1 MKTIFNE
8 ILHHQNHGQ
17 DCMWLSIVGDRGSA
31 PRTSG
36 AHMLVDARGRV
47 CGTVGGGAVEF
58 RCEQMAL
65 EQLHKKHSLLHQF
78 RLNTADTDALNMICG
93 GNVTVLFRYV
103 PADDPDWQALT
114 SLVMT
119 GLDSRR
125 RCWLVDDLS
134 DIDLP
139 PVLAEAEGALTGSLP
154 DALLPQL
161 RGELPLNLSLE
172 QRQFYAEPLPRGER
186 VIIFGGGHISRELTP
201 LLAHLDFRVTVF
213 DSRPEYTDPA
223 LLPGAEATVLGDYRN
238 IGDKLTI
245 LPDDYIVIMTNGHA
259 NDYDAQRFVMKYD
272 HAYLGV
278 IGSRAKTALLN
289 KKLLAEGFTKEQLD
303 RVYTPIGTAIKAQ
316 TPAEIAV
323 SIAGELILVRAERRQ
338 TLSSSC
344 PV

>member
-1 MKTIFNE
+1 MKTVFNE
-8 ILHHQNHGQ
+8 MLHHQNHGR
-17 DCMWLSIVGDRGSA
+17 DCVWLSIVGDQGSA

-36 AHMLVDARGRV
+36 AHMLVDSGGRV

-58 RCEQMAL
+58 RCEQMAEEL
-65 EQLHKKHSLLHQF
+65 LQEKRSLLHQF
-78 RLNTADTDALNMICG
+78 KLNTADTDALNMICG

-103 PADDPDWQALT
+103 PAADPDWQELT

-119 GLDSRR
+119 GLDSRQ
-125 RCWLVDDLS
+125 RCWLVDDL
-134 DIDLP
+134 DRIDLP
-139 PVLAEAEGALTGSLP
+139 PALAEAERVLAGRLP
-154 DALLPQL
+154 DALLPKLQ
-161 RGELPLNLSLE
+161 GELPLNVSLG

-213 DSRPEYTDPA
+213 DNRPEYMDPA
-223 LLPGAEATVLGDYRN
+223 LLPGAEKTVLGDYDH

-259 NDYDAQRFVMKYD
+259 NDYEAQRFVMQHD

-289 KKLLAEGFTKEQLD
+289 KKFLAEGFTKEQLEK
-303 RVYTPIGTAIKAQ
+303 VYTPIGTAIKAQ

-338 TLSSSC
+338 TLSSFC

>member
-58 RCEQMAL
+58 RCEQMAM

-119 GLDSRR
+119 GLDAAG
-125 RCWLVDDLS
+125 WW
-134 DIDLP
+134 
-139 PVLAEAEGALTGSLP
+139 
-154 DALLPQL
+154 
-161 RGELPLNLSLE
+161 
-172 QRQFYAEPLPRGER
+172 
-186 VIIFGGGHISRELTP
+186 
-201 LLAHLDFRVTVF
+201 
-213 DSRPEYTDPA
+213 
-223 LLPGAEATVLGDYRN
+223 
-238 IGDKLTI
+238 TI
-245 LPDDYIVIMTNGHA
+245 
-259 NDYDAQRFVMKYD
+259 
-272 HAYLGV
+272 
-278 IGSRAKTALLN
+278 
-289 KKLLAEGFTKEQLD
+289 
-303 RVYTPIGTAIKAQ
+303 
-316 TPAEIAV
+316 
-323 SIAGELILVRAERRQ
+323 
-338 TLSSSC
+338 
-344 PV
+344 

>member
-1 MKTIFNE
+1 
-8 ILHHQNHGQ
+8 
-17 DCMWLSIVGDRGSA
+17 MWLSIVGDQGSA
-31 PRTSG
+31 PRSSG
-36 AHMLVDARGRV
+36 AHMLVDAQGRV

-58 RCEQMAL
+58 RCEQMAKDL
-65 EQLHKKHSLLHQF
+65 LAQKMSLLHRF

-93 GNVTVLFRYV
+93 GNITVLFRYV
-103 PADDPDWQALT
+103 PWDDPEWQ
-114 SLVMT
+114 SLVGMVMT

-125 RCWLVDDLS
+125 QQWLVDDLNE
-134 DIDLP
+134 IGHAP
-139 PVLAEAEGALTGSLP
+139 ALAGAEGVSRGRLP
-154 DALLPQL
+154 KELLPRLSGEMPL
-161 RGELPLNLSLE
+161 RLDVEG
-172 QRQFYAEPLPRGER
+172 RQFYAEPLPRGER

-213 DSRPEYTDPA
+213 DDRPEYTDPE
-223 LLPGAEATVLGDYRN
+223 LLPGAEHTITGTYDD
-238 IGDKLTI
+238 IGAGLTI

-259 NDYDAQRFVMKYD
+259 HDYDAQRFVMQHD

-289 KKLLAEGFTKEQLD
+289 KRFLEEGFTQEQLD

-338 TLSSSC
+338 TLSSTC